1 MNGVSGERVLLLR
14 HQGRLWGVLHDA
26 VRTVTRGHDGF
37 RVWLREG
44 DITADH
50 VLGVI
55 EDLRVW
61 PADGV
66 LARFWGEKVGGL
78 AILGTTP
85 VVVVDPSSPPAIFRS
100 VSGPESSA
108 EPASDSDLGPDMGKT
123 P

>member
-1 MNGVSGERVLLLR
+1 MSGERVLLLR
-14 HQGRLWGVLHDA
+14 HQGRLWGVVHDA
-26 VRTVTRGHDGF
+26 VRTVTRGRAGF
-37 RVWLREG
+37 RVWLRDG

-61 PADGV
+61 PAAGV

-78 AILGTTP
+78 ALLGTTP
-85 VVVVDPSSPPAIFRS
+85 VVVVDPDSPPAIFRS
-100 VSGPESSA
+100 DSGPGSGV
-108 EPASDSDLGPDMGKT
+108 EPASDSDLGSEAGKT

>member
-14 HQGRLWGVLHDA
+14 HQGRLWGIVHDA

-37 RVWLREG
+37 RVWLRDG

-55 EDLRVW
+55 EDLHIW
-61 PADGV
+61 PAADV
-66 LARFWGEKVGGL
+66 LARFWGERVGGL
-78 AILGTTP
+78 AVLGTTP
-85 VVVVDPSSPPAIFRS
+85 VVVVDPDAPPAIFRS
-100 VSGPESSA
+100 VHGQDASTEL
-108 EPASDSDLGPDMGKT
+108 ASDSDLGPEMGET